1 LEEVAVVVVA
11 AEEEDVSGE
20 VGFEPVDV
28 VGGVADVA
36 EQGCVEVV
44 GVAGGASR

>member
-1 LEEVAVVVVA
+1 MEEVAVVVA

-36 EQGCVEVV
+36 VQGCVE
-44 GVAGGASR
+44 